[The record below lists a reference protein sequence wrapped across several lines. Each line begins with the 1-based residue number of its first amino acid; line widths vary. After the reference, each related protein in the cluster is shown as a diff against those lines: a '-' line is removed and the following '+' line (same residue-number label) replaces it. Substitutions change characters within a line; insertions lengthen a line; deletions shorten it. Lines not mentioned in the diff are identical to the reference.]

1 MLAAPLTFWLFAV
14 SAEYAEFADP
24 GFANL
29 LWEGGKKMV
38 FLGLREGFPKKRS
51 CSFGFCPNEGGGAA
65 QNLLSAFHKCIF
77 GQ

>member
-14 SAEYAEFADP
+14 SAENAEFADP
-24 GFANL
+24 WFANL

-51 CSFGFCPNEGGGAA
+51 CSFGFCPNEGGEA
-65 QNLLSAFHKCIF
+65 LLKYFAHF
-77 GQ
+77 